1 MRNVMQLLVS
11 AIFGLCGGLVA
22 TIISPRFQSSVP
34 PRDVT
39 AKTVRAER
47 FELLNPSN
55 HVIAYWGRDWKTG
68 QILLSFLDE
77 KDRQRAQFGVAPMQR
92 FDSSFSPFEVLLG
105 ADGRV
110 RLQQVLDSSDRP
122 VLTMGDAASENRL
135 LLGHWPTADMPV
147 DDKDHWD
154 KWSLA
159 FPDLRN
165 GGDSLDLGASTP
177 LNSNGRAGYVRLKD
191 TAGRVREAFPK

>member
-1 MRNVMQLLVS
+1 MRS
-11 AIFGLCGGLVA
+11 
-22 TIISPRFQSSVP
+22 
-34 PRDVT
+34 
-39 AKTVRAER
+39 
-47 FELLNPSN
+47 LN
-55 HVIAYWGRDWKTG
+55 
-68 QILLSFLDE
+68 
-77 KDRQRAQFGVAPMQR
+77 
-92 FDSSFSPFEVLLG
+92 SSFSPFELLFG

-135 LLGHWPTADMPV
+135 LLGHWPTADMPG
-147 DDKDHWD
+147 DDKDRWD

-159 FPDLRN
+159 FPDLRD

-191 TAGRVREAFPK
+191 AAGQVRGALPK